1 MKKSIYLITED
12 WFFCSHFIERAIAAK
27 EAGYD
32 IVLVARDGGC
42 GEQIRQAGV
51 GLIPNNIHRR
61 GVNLFQELATTMAL
75 IRIYRAERPDILHHV
90 AWKPIIYGYL
100 AARLT
105 GLKNIVNAP
114 VGMGFVFSSGS
125 LLAKFQRPLVKLAF
139 KA

>member
-42 GEQIRQAGV
+42 GEQKRQAGV

-114 VGMGFVFSSGS
+114 VGMGFVF
-125 LLAKFQRPLVKLAF
+125 
-139 KA
+139 